1 MTQET
6 MVERLQTAV
15 DAATAVGLTTE
26 ARSAQTVL
34 EQIERRLGFKGDL
47 YVLALAGGTGVGKSS
62 VLNTLAE
69 ESVSPARALRPTTD
83 HPLAWVPNESR
94 ETLAPLLNWLGISR
108 VVGHDRADLRRVA
121 ILDLPDVDSIR
132 TEHRATVDALLPRID
147 AVAWVVDP
155 EKYDDE
161 RLHQYLRSMA
171 PHAQRMRFIFN
182 KADRLTAEQRVLLTD
197 DLRQRLAT
205 VGIERVPINMVAA
218 VDGFGFD
225 ALRENLSQAA
235 DAKAIVMAKLA
246 TDAGTEIDRI
256 ARAAGLDPPGSYRP
270 LLSDLDR
277 ASAIKLTRAGALS
290 VVDLPGVS
298 KQVEAAVLHHARRQG
313 GSLLARIVTLLSWIT
328 GRKKRKADPAAYLL
342 DWRRR
347 GTLGHTLN
355 PVRAALVKAAAALP
369 AAGRPPMLTAL
380 GAETAEAAV
389 TRALDQST
397 RNAATDLRIT
407 GSWLWPLVGFLQMT
421 AAAVLLFGIAWY
433 LTIIFG
439 PGGLLVGTVDI
450 PYLGAVPMPLVL
462 VTASLA
468 FSLLLG
474 FLLSIH
480 AGLVGRRLG
489 QKVAA
494 RVATAVDEAVSTAGF
509 AALDRVEDARRRIA
523 QAASS

>member
-1 MTQET
+1 
-6 MVERLQTAV
+6 
-15 DAATAVGLTTE
+15 
-26 ARSAQTVL
+26 
-34 EQIERRLGFKGDL
+34 
-47 YVLALAGGTGVGKSS
+47 
-62 VLNTLAE
+62 
-69 ESVSPARALRPTTD
+69 
-83 HPLAWVPNESR
+83 
-94 ETLAPLLNWLGISR
+94 
-108 VVGHDRADLRRVA
+108 
-121 ILDLPDVDSIR
+121 
-132 TEHRATVDALLPRID
+132 
-147 AVAWVVDP
+147 
-155 EKYDDE
+155 
-161 RLHQYLRSMA
+161 
-171 PHAQRMRFIFN
+171 
-182 KADRLTAEQRVLLTD
+182 
-197 DLRQRLAT
+197 
-205 VGIERVPINMVAA
+205 
-218 VDGFGFD
+218 
-225 ALRENLSQAA
+225 
-235 DAKAIVMAKLA
+235 
-246 TDAGTEIDRI
+246 
-256 ARAAGLDPPGSYRP
+256 
-270 LLSDLDR
+270 
-277 ASAIKLTRAGALS
+277 
-290 VVDLPGVS
+290 
-298 KQVEAAVLHHARRQG
+298 
-313 GSLLARIVTLLSWIT
+313 
-328 GRKKRKADPAAYLL
+328 
-342 DWRRR
+342 
-347 GTLGHTLN
+347 
-355 PVRAALVKAAAALP
+355 LVKAAAALP

-474 FLLSIH
+474 FLLSLH

>member
-1 MTQET
+1 
-6 MVERLQTAV
+6 
-15 DAATAVGLTTE
+15 
-26 ARSAQTVL
+26 
-34 EQIERRLGFKGDL
+34 
-47 YVLALAGGTGVGKSS
+47 
-62 VLNTLAE
+62 
-69 ESVSPARALRPTTD
+69 
-83 HPLAWVPNESR
+83 
-94 ETLAPLLNWLGISR
+94 
-108 VVGHDRADLRRVA
+108 
-121 ILDLPDVDSIR
+121 
-132 TEHRATVDALLPRID
+132 
-147 AVAWVVDP
+147 
-155 EKYDDE
+155 
-161 RLHQYLRSMA
+161 
-171 PHAQRMRFIFN
+171 RMRFIFN
-182 KADRLTAEQRVLLTD
+182 KADRLTADQ
-197 DLRQRLAT
+197 QRLLADDFRRRLAAD
-205 VGIERVPINMVAA
+205 GIEGVSINVVSATE
-218 VDGFGFD
+218 GFGVD
-225 ALRENLSQAA
+225 ALRTELSEAA
-235 DAKAIVMAKLA
+235 DAKSIVAAKLA
-246 TDAGTEIDRI
+246 TDAAAEIGRI
-256 ARAAGLDPPGSYRP
+256 ARAAGLDPPAVHRP
-270 LLSDLDR
+270 LLSDQDR
-277 ASAIKLTRAGALS
+277 AAATSDAVAGALT
-290 VVDLPGVS
+290 VVDVPGVS

-380 GAETAEAAV
+380 GAETAEPAV

-397 RNAATDLRIT
+397 RSAATDLRIT

-474 FLLSIH
+474 FFLSLH

-489 QKVAA
+489 HKVTA

>member
-1 MTQET
+1 
-6 MVERLQTAV
+6 MVERLETALS
-15 DAATAVGLTTE
+15 AATDLGLSAE
-26 ARSAQTVL
+26 ARAAQSL
-34 EQIERRLGFKGDL
+34 LGQIERRLGFKGDI
-47 YVLALAGGTGVGKSS
+47 YVMALAGGTGVGKSS
-62 VLNTLAE
+62 VLNALAGQP
-69 ESVSPARALRPTTD
+69 VSPARALRPTTE
-83 HPLAWVPNESR
+83 HPLAWVANDSR
-94 ETLAPLLNWLGISR
+94 EMLAPLLDWLGISR
-108 VVGHDRADLRRVA
+108 VVGHHRADLQGVA

-132 TEHRATVDALLPRID
+132 IEHRATVDALLPRID
-147 AVAWVVDP
+147 VVAWVVDL

-161 RLHQYLRSMA
+161 RLHQYLRALA
-171 PHAQRMRFIFN
+171 PHARRMRFIFN
-182 KADRLTAEQRVLLTD
+182 KADRLTADQ
-197 DLRQRLAT
+197 QRLLADDFRRRLAAD
-205 VGIERVPINMVAA
+205 GIEGVSINVVSATE
-218 VDGFGFD
+218 GFGVD
-225 ALRENLSQAA
+225 ALRTELSEAA
-235 DAKAIVMAKLA
+235 DAKSIVAAKLA
-246 TDAGTEIDRI
+246 TDAAAEIGRI
-256 ARAAGLDPPGSYRP
+256 ARAAGLDPPAVHRP
-270 LLSDLDR
+270 LLSDQDR
-277 ASAIKLTRAGALS
+277 GAATSDAVAGALT

-313 GSLLARIVTLLSWIT
+313 GSLLARIITLLSWIT

-397 RNAATDLRIT
+397 RSAATDLRIT

-474 FLLSIH
+474 FLLSLH

-489 QKVAA
+489 HKVTA